1 MIGGAPLAME
11 SFMMG
16 KRQEADTRLPTTERR
31 VPERI
36 KDALRFTAL
45 GFLIS
50 LAFIAWTAMFWLSIG
65 SPS

>member
-1 MIGGAPLAME
+1 
-11 SFMMG
+11 MMG